1 MAERL
6 PLTGADCFL
15 RAFDAETRRLN
26 NASHLAQLVLRLGPG
41 FDADAFRRVLGA
53 AMLAQPIV
61 RSPVRRRLGLGA
73 PEYRLDRARFCA
85 PPPFEVHDASSSSSA
100 LAPLFADRL
109 DDVRSARRGELL
121 RVDAVRRPDGGTD
134 VAFTWLHLLFDGWGC
149 ERFVEW
155 LEACRAG
162 RSTPDA
168 VPASDRPGAP
178 PDLALPAGSR
188 ARGAMAMSWQR
199 WMSSLGRMSVRSPA
213 GPGGRVRQDL
223 VYDRVAFTEAESAR
237 IGDRARSLAGFLTP
251 MIFYMAAAIR
261 AHHAVLHRRRAVPE
275 SYVVPL
281 PVNLRPKGGEGGIF
295 RTRVSLVWFQVPS
308 TLVDDEKAL
317 LSELKEQRRR
327 AIREDQIANG
337 VAAMDYARY
346 APAWLYALQA
356 RRNLGGE
363 LCSFFFAYTGRFCSE
378 LEHFFGAP
386 VEDGFH
392 APSVPA
398 SPGSSVIFSFRGERL
413 GYTHVR
419 QREVFTAEEIE
430 LLRSS
435 LESDL
440 TGVE

>member
-15 RAFDAETRRLN
+15 RAFDAETRRRN
-26 NASHLAQLVLRLGPG
+26 GASHLAQLVLRLGPG
-41 FDADAFRRVLGA
+41 FDADAFRRVLSDVT
-53 AMLAQPIV
+53 LAQPIV
-61 RSPVRRRLGLGA
+61 HAPVRRRFGLGA
-73 PEYRLDRARFCA
+73 PEYRLDRARRCA
-85 PPPFEVHDASSSSSA
+85 PPPFEVHEASSSDGE
-100 LAPLFADRL
+100 LAPLFAERL

-121 RVDAVRRPDGGTD
+121 RVDAVRQPDGGTD
-134 VAFTWLHLLFDGWGC
+134 IAFTWLHLLFDGWGC

-155 LEACRAG
+155 LEACGAG
-162 RSTPDA
+162 RQTPDQ

-178 PDLALPAGSR
+178 PDLALPASSR
-188 ARGAMAMSWQR
+188 ARGVMAMSWQR
-199 WMSSLGRMSVRSPA
+199 WMRSLGRLNVRSPA
-213 GPGGRVRQDL
+213 GPAGRVRQDL
-223 VYDRVAFTEAESAR
+223 DYDRVAFTEAESAR
-237 IGDRARSLAGFLTP
+237 IGDRARALAGFLTP

-261 AHHAVLHRRRAVPE
+261 AHHAVLRGRGSVPE

-317 LSELKEQRRR
+317 LAELKAQRRR
-327 AIREDQIANG
+327 AISEDQIANG

-346 APAWLYALQA
+346 APARLYAFQA

-363 LCSFFFAYTGRFCSE
+363 LCSFFFAYTGRFCPE

-386 VEDGFH
+386 VLDGFH
-392 APSVPA
+392 VPSVPA
-398 SPGSSVIFSFRGERL
+398 SPGSSVIFSFRGDRL

-419 QREVFTAEEIE
+419 QRGVFTPDEIA
-430 LLRSS
+430 LLHHR
-435 LESDL
+435 LASDL
-440 TGVE
+440 TGAE